1 MALKPESPTIEWKD
15 DAKPLALCMMCDT
28 EFPTQET
35 RCPQCQSALSLV
47 HRCPG
52 CSRVVSAKHL
62 RCPYCSQ
69 GFLKDDESGRSQRGN
84 ADAVSA
90 ARRQLSDARLRGQ
103 GRRALWFGAAVFLTV
118 FVLAVAIQRYR
129 PGGGA
134 DSVVLGSSFVLHEVV
149 LRESGSSLSPALG
162 KLAPPAVVEITG
174 TQQDVQGGNWFQIQ
188 WGQGTAYIPV
198 SFVAPPKGNN
208 ADSGYTLLRISLLD
222 LSDPAE
228 LGDAASAVKLYRNR
242 YPVDARGEE
251 LLWILAEKGRELGL
265 RRRDAKALAAARS
278 AYNEISREHGKHAA
292 GAAAVLANLTER
304 SAASA
309 PEAGQP
315 TDSEAGAAAAAGGP
329 GSWGVY
335 DDKTRARKVMLLD
348 RTEVSVVLSAKQ
360 TVKDGEILTGQIA
373 RAVVS
378 NGDTVIPGGSPCRV
392 KVTIRNSPSGKSS
405 VELSLVEIQIGG
417 KSHPVEAAPVYLGSG
432 QSVGRSRL
440 SFRLRQS
447 LILAQ

>member
-1 MALKPESPTIEWKD
+1 MAPKSESPTIEWKD

-35 RCPQCQSALSLV
+35 RCPQCQSVLSLV

-62 RCPYCSQ
+62 RCPYCAQ
-69 GFLKDDESGRSQRGN
+69 GFLKDDEPGRSQRGD

-103 GRRALWFGAAVFLTV
+103 GRRALWFSAAVFLTV
-118 FVLAVAIQRYR
+118 FVLAVAVQRYR
-129 PGGGA
+129 PGAGV

-174 TQQDVQGGNWFQIQ
+174 TQQDVQGGNWFQIK
-188 WGQGTAYIPV
+188 WGQGKAYVPV
-198 SFVAPPKGNN
+198 SFVAPPKGND
-208 ADSGYTLLRISLLD
+208 ADGGYKLLRISLLD
-222 LSDPAE
+222 LSDPTVLA
-228 LGDAASAVKLYRNR
+228 DAASAVKLYRSR

-265 RRRDAKALAAARS
+265 RRRDSKALAAARS
-278 AYNEISREHGKHAA
+278 AYNEISRERGKHAA
-292 GAAAVLANLTER
+292 EAAAALAQLGER
-304 SAASA
+304 SAST
-309 PEAGQP
+309 PQAGQR
-315 TDSEAGAAAAAGGP
+315 TDSEPGAAAAGDP

-378 NGDTVIPGGSPCRV
+378 NGETVIPAGSPCRV
-392 KVTIRNSPSGKSS
+392 KVTTRSGPSGKGS

-417 KSHPVEAAPVYLGSG
+417 KGHPVEAAPVHLGSG

-447 LILAQ
+447 LMLAQ